1 MSSDFAWIDPK
12 CSLVAGLS
20 RPELKP
26 AGSSVNV
33 SKGPSDSE
41 SDCSDRAVVPEK
53 VQKKQPGEFR

>member
-1 MSSDFAWIDPK
+1 MSSDFAWIDHT

-41 SDCSDRAVVPEK
+41 SDCSDRSA
-53 VQKKQPGEFR
+53 

>member
-1 MSSDFAWIDPK
+1 MSSDFAWIDPR

-20 RPELKP
+20 HPELKP

-41 SDCSDRAVVPEK
+41 SDCSDRSA
-53 VQKKQPGEFR
+53 